1 MLKDVVNRI
10 KKEIDDE
17 KRLREATESDVL
29 NVLEETLNKI
39 LAAQEWQE

>member
-10 KKEIDDE
+10 KKEIDDD
-17 KRLREATESDVL
+17 KRLRESTESDVL

-39 LAAQEWQE
+39 LAAQE

>member
-17 KRLREATESDVL
+17 KRLRESTESDVL

-39 LAAQEWQE
+39 LAAQE